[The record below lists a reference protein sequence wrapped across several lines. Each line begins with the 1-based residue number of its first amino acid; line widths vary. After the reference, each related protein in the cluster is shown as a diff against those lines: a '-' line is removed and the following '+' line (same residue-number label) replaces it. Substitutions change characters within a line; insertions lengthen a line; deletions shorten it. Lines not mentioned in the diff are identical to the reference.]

1 MHLLLIRK
9 LRLEKGYSQEQLAEM
24 AGIST
29 RTLQRIE
36 RGANASPETLK
47 CIASVLEIDFSELR
61 KEPDMTSD
69 TPASLPELE
78 TQEREAL
85 EYVRDIKSFYT
96 HALQYALVMAGLLV
110 LNLITNPGYFWVI
123 WPALGWGIGLIAH
136 GLSVFEVINFFGTD
150 WEKRQLEKRLRKNPD
165 R

>member
-1 MHLLLIRK
+1 
-9 LRLEKGYSQEQLAEM
+9 
-24 AGIST
+24 
-29 RTLQRIE
+29 
-36 RGANASPETLK
+36 
-47 CIASVLEIDFSELR
+47 
-61 KEPDMTSD
+61 MTSD

-110 LNLITNPGYFWVI
+110 LNLITSPGYFWVI

-150 WEKRQLEKRLRKNPD
+150 WEKRQLEKRLGKNPD